1 MQNLVLV
8 NDGRSTDFKAQYQLN
23 HFRYK
28 ICACIARNVSKLFL
42 IIISYFFNFLKI
54 SEHIPKVPPFLKL
67 GCK

>member
-8 NDGRSTDFKAQYQLN
+8 NVGTSTDFKVQYQLN
-23 HFRYK
+23 HFKYK

-42 IIISYFFNFLKI
+42 VIISYYFNFLNI
-54 SEHIPKVPPFLKL
+54 SEQIPKVPPFLKL